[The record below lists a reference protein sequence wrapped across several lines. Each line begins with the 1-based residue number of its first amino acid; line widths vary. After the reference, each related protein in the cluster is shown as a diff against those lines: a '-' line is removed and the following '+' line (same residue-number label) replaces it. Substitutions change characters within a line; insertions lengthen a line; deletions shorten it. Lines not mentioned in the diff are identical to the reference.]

1 MDYYLEMRCTLWS
14 VSLVLLTSPSL
25 VSRPS
30 ASRLE
35 EEPNAGGGW
44 TLKNCICRNI
54 NRWKTRRA
62 ISVESYID
70 TWKRFFLYTNI
81 LYVQLARQAIRSN
94 HLHVIKI
101 KRIVHFRINNP
112 RNLMTNRETNRF
124 ASDIM
129 GNHISAYCK
138 RNALKTTK
146 TKFKINSCKNSNF
159 GTIEQMKNVHI
170 HYQSENRRTTNKKV
184 ASLQ

>member
-1 MDYYLEMRCTLWS
+1 MKE
-14 VSLVLLTSPSL
+14 
-25 VSRPS
+25 
-30 ASRLE
+30 
-35 EEPNAGGGW
+35 
-44 TLKNCICRNI
+44 I
-54 NRWKTRRA
+54 
-62 ISVESYID
+62 
-70 TWKRFFLYTNI
+70 FLYTNI

-124 ASDIM
+124 ASEIM